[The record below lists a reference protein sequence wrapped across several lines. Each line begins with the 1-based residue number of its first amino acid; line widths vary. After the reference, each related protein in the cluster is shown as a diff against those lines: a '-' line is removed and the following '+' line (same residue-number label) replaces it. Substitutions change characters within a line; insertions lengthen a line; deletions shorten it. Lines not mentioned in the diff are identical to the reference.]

1 MLKTIRRRVGQGPTQ
16 WPRAQTLVFVF
27 VEGAAVS
34 KAAFGQEQARPG
46 VPVGFNPLTLP
57 VQGGL
62 MPPADS
68 LYHRYHIE
76 TQDAPEIAAWPP
88 RFQVK
93 VKKHRL
99 AWLLLKEI
107 VHHRGDKAV
116 VTSRPCVYG
125 VFSGPIGG
133 FAPRPHLC
141 VGCLRCTTQYPDVVQ
156 ILPHPERQKL
166 GDAYFTPQV
175 VDTVAYEARTGRVPV
190 RGAGYRGKFG
200 GPGWDGMWT
209 DMSEIVRPTRDGIH
223 GREYISTLVD
233 IGARPP
239 HLTFGPDGEPV
250 EPPQVFAIPLPL
262 GFDQLPRVAEQ
273 PALARIVARAA
284 QELDTLALLPVRALP
299 HVAPAGPQVVPVVH
313 AARDLDAV
321 PFTPRLVELAR
332 WEPALAAAAQKRF
345 PQSLLAL
352 RLPYGDQATL
362 AAAYAAG
369 VRVFHLVADYHGRL
383 PDGRFV
389 MEGIR
394 EAHAFFVRQGVRDA
408 VTLLGSGG
416 IIAAEH
422 VPKAIILG
430 LDAVLL
436 DTPVLV
442 ALQARFRGT
451 FRTPADAYRLP
462 RPLPE
467 DWGVQRL
474 KNLAA
479 SWRDQLLEVLGAMGL
494 RDVRRL
500 RGEMGRAMFQQDLE
514 REAFGDIEGF
524 PSGADE
530 GGIAPQPAA
539 TPAAEVHP

>member
-1 MLKTIRRRVGQGPTQ
+1 MSHAET
-16 WPRAQTLVFVF
+16 
-27 VEGAAVS
+27 
-34 KAAFGQEQARPG
+34 
-46 VPVGFNPLTLP
+46 
-57 VQGGL
+57 
-62 MPPADS
+62 

-76 TQDAPEIAAWPP
+76 TRDAPDIEAWPP

-99 AWLLLKEI
+99 AWLLLREIFHYGPGRKEVI
-107 VHHRGDKAV
+107 L
-116 VTSRPCVYG
+116 SRPCVYG
-125 VFSGPIGG
+125 VFSGPVGG
-133 FAPRPHLC
+133 FAPRSQYC

-156 ILPHPERQKL
+156 IVPNPERRRL
-166 GDAYFTPQV
+166 GDAYFTAKI
-175 VDTVAYEARTGRVPV
+175 VDTVAYEAATGRVPV

-233 IGARPP
+233 IGSRPAF
-239 HLTFGPDGEPV
+239 LTFDAQGEPIQ
-250 EPPQVFAIPLPL
+250 PPQVFAIPLPL
-262 GFDQLPRVAEQ
+262 GFAALPRMAGQ
-273 PALARIVARAA
+273 PALTRILARAA
-284 QELDTLALLPVRALP
+284 AELDTLALLPVDALKHLDAPTP
-299 HVAPAGPQVVPVVH
+299 HIVPVAES
-313 AARDLDAV
+313 AADLARV
-321 PFTPRLVELAR
+321 SFTPRLVELAR
-332 WEPALAAAAQKRF
+332 WDEALYADARGRF
-345 PQSLLAL
+345 AESLMML
-352 RLPYGDQATL
+352 RLPYGDLSTL
-362 AAAYAAG
+362 EAAYAHG

-389 MEGIR
+389 MDGIR
-394 EAHAFFVRQGVRDA
+394 EAHTFFVERGVRDE

-416 IIAAEH
+416 VIAAEH

-442 ALQARFRGT
+442 ALQARFDGE

-462 RPLPE
+462 KHLPE

-479 SWRDQLLEVLGAMGL
+479 AWRDQLLEVLGAMGL

-500 RGEMGRAMFQQDLE
+500 RGEIGRAMFQRDLE

-524 PSGADE
+524 PD
-530 GGIAPQPAA
+530 GGPSPAA
-539 TPAAEVHP
+539 APAAPVALEVQR

>member
-1 MLKTIRRRVGQGPTQ
+1 M
-16 WPRAQTLVFVF
+16 
-27 VEGAAVS
+27 S
-34 KAAFGQEQARPG
+34 QAE
-46 VPVGFNPLTLP
+46 T
-57 VQGGL
+57 
-62 MPPADS
+62 

-76 TQDAPEIAAWPP
+76 TRDAPDIEAWPS
-88 RFQVK
+88 RFQVR

-99 AWLLLKEI
+99 AWLLLREIFHHGPKNKEVI
-107 VHHRGDKAV
+107 
-116 VTSRPCVYG
+116 TSRPCVYG
-125 VFSGPIGG
+125 VFSGPVGG

-156 ILPHPERQKL
+156 IVPNPERQRL
-166 GDAYFTPQV
+166 GDSYFTSHIV
-175 VDTVAYEARTGRVPV
+175 NTVAYEAATGRVPV
-190 RGAGYRGKFG
+190 RGGGYRGKFG

-233 IGARPP
+233 IGERPD
-239 HLTFGPDGEPV
+239 HLGFDEQGWPLNRPR
-250 EPPQVFAIPLPL
+250 VFAIPLPL
-262 GFDQLPRVAEQ
+262 GFDALPRMAGQ
-273 PALARIVARAA
+273 PALARIVARTAA
-284 QELDTLALLPVRALP
+284 ELDTLALFPVAALA
-299 HVAPAGPQVVPVVH
+299 HVPAATSHLVPVIERVEDL
-313 AARDLDAV
+313 ARV
-321 PFTPRLVELAR
+321 SFSPRLVELAR
-332 WEPALAAAAQKRF
+332 WDEALYADAAGRF
-345 PQSLLAL
+345 PEALVML
-352 RLPYGDQATL
+352 RLPYGGLRTL
-362 AAAYAAG
+362 EAAYRAG

-394 EAHAFFVRQGVRDA
+394 EAHTFFVERAVRDT

-416 IIAAEH
+416 VIAAEH

-442 ALQARFRGT
+442 ALQARFDGE
-451 FRTPADAYRLP
+451 FRRPTDGYRLP
-462 RPLPE
+462 RRLPE

-500 RGEMGRAMFQQDLE
+500 RGEIGRAMFQHDLE
-514 REAFGDIEGF
+514 REAFGEIEGF
-524 PSGADE
+524 PN
-530 GGIAPQPAA
+530 GGSPTQAQEPVAM
-539 TPAAEVHP
+539 EVQR

>member
-1 MLKTIRRRVGQGPTQ
+1 MSHAET
-16 WPRAQTLVFVF
+16 
-27 VEGAAVS
+27 
-34 KAAFGQEQARPG
+34 
-46 VPVGFNPLTLP
+46 
-57 VQGGL
+57 
-62 MPPADS
+62 

-76 TQDAPEIAAWPP
+76 TRDAPDIEAWPP

-99 AWLLLKEI
+99 AWLLLREIFHYGPGQKEVI
-107 VHHRGDKAV
+107 L
-116 VTSRPCVYG
+116 SRPCVYG
-125 VFSGPIGG
+125 VFSGPVGG
-133 FAPRPHLC
+133 FAPRPQYC

-156 ILPHPERQKL
+156 IVPNPERQRL
-166 GDAYFTPQV
+166 GDAYFTAKI
-175 VDTVAYEARTGRVPV
+175 VDTVAYEASTGRVPV

-233 IGARPP
+233 IGSRPAF
-239 HLTFGPDGEPV
+239 LTFDAQGEPV
-250 EPPQVFAIPLPL
+250 RPPQVFAIPLPL
-262 GFDQLPRVAEQ
+262 GFDALPRMAGQ
-273 PALARIVARAA
+273 PALTHILARAA
-284 QELDTLALLPVRALP
+284 AELDTLALLPVEALKHLDAPTP
-299 HVAPAGPQVVPVVH
+299 HIVPVVVRP
-313 AARDLDAV
+313 ADLDAIG
-321 PFTPRLVELAR
+321 FTPRALEVAAAD
-332 WEPALAAAAQKRF
+332 PAALAPLLEAVRGRF
-345 PQSLLAL
+345 PQAVVML
-352 RLPYGDQATL
+352 RLSYGDLSAL
-362 AAAYAAG
+362 DAAYAHG
-369 VRVFHLVADYHGRL
+369 VRVFHLTADYHGRL

-389 MEGIR
+389 MDGIR
-394 EAHAFFVRQGVRDA
+394 EAHTFFVERGVRDE

-416 IIAAEH
+416 VIAAEH

-442 ALQARFRGT
+442 ALQARFDGE

-462 RPLPE
+462 KRLPE

-479 SWRDQLLEVLGAMGL
+479 AWRDQLLEVLGAMGL

-500 RGEMGRAMFQQDLE
+500 RGEIGRAMFQRDLE

-524 PSGADE
+524 PN
-530 GGIAPQPAA
+530 GGVPMDAQQPVAM
-539 TPAAEVHP
+539 EVQR

>member
-1 MLKTIRRRVGQGPTQ
+1 MAHPET
-16 WPRAQTLVFVF
+16 
-27 VEGAAVS
+27 
-34 KAAFGQEQARPG
+34 
-46 VPVGFNPLTLP
+46 
-57 VQGGL
+57 
-62 MPPADS
+62 

-76 TQDAPEIAAWPP
+76 TRDAPDIAAWPP

-93 VKKHRL
+93 VRRHRL
-99 AWLLLKEI
+99 ALLLLKEL
-107 VHHRGDKAV
+107 VHYRMDKAV
-116 VTSRPCVYG
+116 VLSRPCVYG

-156 ILPHPERQKL
+156 IVPHPDRQRL
-166 GDAYFTPQV
+166 GDSYFTAKM
-175 VDTVAYEARTGRVPV
+175 VDTVAYEAATGRVPV
-190 RGAGYRGKFG
+190 RGAGYRGRFG

-233 IGARPP
+233 VGARPAY
-239 HLTFGPDGEPV
+239 LTFDEQGRPLVSPR
-250 EPPQVFAIPLPL
+250 VFAIPLPL
-262 GFDQLPRVAEQ
+262 GFDRLPGVTAN
-273 PALARIVARAA
+273 PTLTRILARAA
-284 QELDTLALLPVRALP
+284 QELDTLALLPVAALAHLPAATP
-299 HVAPAGPQVVPVVH
+299 HIVPVIERTEDL
-313 AARDLDAV
+313 ARAS
-321 PFTPRLVELAR
+321 FSPRLVELAR
-332 WEPALAAAAQKRF
+332 WDEGLYADTVARF
-345 PQSLLAL
+345 PEALVML
-352 RLPYGDQATL
+352 RLPYGDLRTL
-362 AAAYAAG
+362 DLAYQAG

-394 EAHAFFVRQGVRDA
+394 EAHGHFVAQGCRDE

-416 IIAAEH
+416 VIAAEH

-442 ALQARFRGT
+442 ALQARFDGE
-451 FRTPADAYRLP
+451 FRTPQDAYRLP

-500 RGEMGRAMFQQDLE
+500 RGEIGRAMFQADLE
-514 REAFGDIEGF
+514 REAFGEIEGF
-524 PSGADE
+524 PQGAT
-530 GGIAPQPAA
+530 APAA
-539 TPAAEVHP
+539 GDRAQQRSALLEEVR

>member
-1 MLKTIRRRVGQGPTQ
+1 MQPSSEAT
-16 WPRAQTLVFVF
+16 
-27 VEGAAVS
+27 
-34 KAAFGQEQARPG
+34 
-46 VPVGFNPLTLP
+46 
-57 VQGGL
+57 
-62 MPPADS
+62 

-76 TQDAPEIAAWPP
+76 TRDAPDIAAWPP

-99 AWLLLKEI
+99 AWLLLRELF
-107 VHHRGDKAV
+107 HYRGDRAV
-116 VTSRPCVYG
+116 ILSRPCVYG
-125 VFSGPIGG
+125 VFSGPVGG
-133 FAPRPHLC
+133 FAPREQYC

-156 ILPHPERQKL
+156 IRPHPERQKL
-166 GDAYFTPQV
+166 GDAYFTAKM
-175 VDTVAYEARTGRVPV
+175 VDTVAYEAATGRVPV
-190 RGAGYRGKFG
+190 RGAGYRGRFG

-233 IGARPP
+233 IGARPE
-239 HLTFGPDGEPV
+239 HLAFGPDGEPV

-262 GFDQLPRVAEQ
+262 GFDQPPRVTEQ

-284 QELDTLALLPVRALP
+284 AELDTLALLPVAALR
-299 HVAPAGPQVVPVVH
+299 HVPDPGPTVVPVLH
-313 AARDLDAV
+313 TAADLDAV
-321 PFTPRLVELAR
+321 PFTPRLVELAA
-332 WEPALAAAAQKRF
+332 WDAEFAAAAQRRF
-345 PQSLLAL
+345 PQALLML
-352 RLPYGDQATL
+352 RLPYGDRATL
-362 AAAYAAG
+362 EAAYAAG
-369 VRVFHLVADYHGRL
+369 VRVFHLTADYHGRL

-389 MEGIR
+389 MDGIR
-394 EAHAFFVRQGVRDA
+394 EAHLFFVERGLRDA

-416 IIAAEH
+416 VIAAEH

-442 ALQARFRGT
+442 ALQARFDGE

-462 RPLPE
+462 QPLPV

-500 RGEMGRAMFQQDLE
+500 RGEIGRAMFQADLE

-524 PSGADE
+524 PAGDGA
-530 GGIAPQPAA
+530 APRPAA
-539 TPAAEVHP
+539 MSVAEVHA